1 MDGFKKRLNTSLQFR
16 LSFILSIIIAAVAVI
31 AGVFSFSSTLDET
44 NELQDDVLYQIAE
57 LMDQQH
63 LILAPDSASTSLA
76 DGDDDSYII
85 IQRLASPIT
94 EPPRSTSQ
102 HPLLLPIDLSD
113 GLHTLKS
120 HGSTY
125 RVLVKTQPSGERIAI
140 AQEADFRDK
149 IARES
154 ALRTLMPFLILMPI
168 LLLIVT
174 HLVRQM
180 FQPIA
185 GLSREID
192 RRSFEDLRPVPDHH
206 LPTEVRPF
214 IIAINRLLIRLARSR
229 EAQRRFV
236 ADAAHELRSP
246 MTALSLQAE
255 RLDESDLPPVAR
267 ERLTVL
273 RQGIQRGRNL
283 LDQLLSLAKA
293 QSAAE
298 PEPSLVSI
306 PTLYRRVLEDLMPQ
320 AQAKH
325 IDLGVTSVSDIQT
338 QTNALDLSTL
348 IRNLVDNAIRYTPAG
363 GRVDLSACVR
373 DDMIELCVVDT
384 GPGIPLQERKRI
396 FDPFYRIL
404 GTEQLGSGLGLAIV
418 KTIATRLNA
427 DIALGFSD
435 AAAQTGLKVT
445 IRLRQNAPA

>member
-1 MDGFKKRLNTSLQFR
+1 MDGFKKRLNASLQFR
-16 LSFILSIIIAAVAVI
+16 LSFSLSVVIAAVAVV
-31 AGVFSFSSTLDET
+31 AGAFSFSSTLDET

-85 IQRLASPIT
+85 IQRLAPSATAHPQ
-94 EPPRSTSQ
+94 PSSQ
-102 HPLLLPIDLSD
+102 RPLLLPADLAD

-120 HGSTY
+120 HDSTY
-125 RVLVKTQPSGERIAI
+125 RVLVKTQPSGERIAV
-140 AQEADFRDK
+140 AQEADFRDR

-154 ALRTLMPFLILMPI
+154 ALRTLMPFLILVPI

-185 GLSREID
+185 GLSSEID
-192 RRSFEDLRPVPDHH
+192 QRSFEDLRPVPDHH
-206 LPTEVRPF
+206 LPAEVRPF

-229 EAQRRFV
+229 ETQRRFI

-255 RLDESDLPPVAR
+255 RLEESDLPPIAR

-273 RQGIQRGRNL
+273 RQAIQRGRNL

-293 QSAAE
+293 QSTAE
-298 PEPSLVSI
+298 PAPSLVVIS
-306 PTLYRRVLEDLMPQ
+306 TLYRQVLEDLVPQ
-320 AQAKH
+320 AQAKQ
-325 IDLGVTSVSDIQT
+325 IDLGVARVSDIRMEI
-338 QTNALDLSTL
+338 NELDLSTL

-363 GRVDLSACVR
+363 GRIDLSASMV
-373 DDMIELCVVDT
+373 DDIVELSVADT
-384 GPGIPLQERKRI
+384 GPGIPIQERARV

-418 KTIATRLNA
+418 KTIAARLNA
-427 DIALGFSD
+427 DVVLDYSDIA
-435 AAAQTGLKVT
+435 ARTGLTVT
-445 IRLRQNAPA
+445 VRLRQKTPA